1 MVGRIFI
8 VLLESQCWISDD
20 YEEKEIKKQKSR
32 TKTVINS
39 RENKTL
45 NETGNNINL
54 QGSAVNTTYMIV
66 IIITLI

>member
-45 NETGNNINL
+45 NETGNNI
-54 QGSAVNTTYMIV
+54 IV
-66 IIITLI
+66 IYKAQLWILLTWLLS